1 MNLWTVPFHGEDL
14 FCGEGLDLVRVTQFN
29 VFIKG
34 KFSPSDFS
42 FGASCDYDAMGVAG
56 DFVGLKVFPVGGG
69 KRGTDFIISNV
80 FPVPLPGLDDV
91 VDQGDHIEGFISMIE
106 YKNTFRHR
114 EHAVQLGDEG
124 FGI

>member
-1 MNLWTVPFHGEDL
+1 M
-14 FCGEGLDLVRVTQFN
+14 RVTQFI
-29 VFIKG
+29 VFIWG

-42 FGASCDYDAMGVAG
+42 FGASCDNDGIGGG
-56 DFVGLKVFPVGGG
+56 DLVGLKVFPVGGG
-69 KRGTDFIISNV
+69 KRIGFPISNV

-91 VDQGDHIEGFISMIE
+91 VDQGDPIEGCFAMID

-114 EHAVQLGDEG
+114 EHGVQLGDEG

>member
-1 MNLWTVPFHGEDL
+1 
-14 FCGEGLDLVRVTQFN
+14 LDFLVRGKQFN
-29 VFIKG
+29 EFIEG

-42 FGASCDYDAMGVAG
+42 FGASFDYDASGV
-56 DFVGLKVFPVGGG
+56 FGGG
-69 KRGTDFIISNV
+69 KRGTEGGFPISNV
-80 FPVPLPGLDDV
+80 FPVRLPGLDDV
-91 VDQGDHIEGFISMIE
+91 VDQGDHIEGFIAIIP